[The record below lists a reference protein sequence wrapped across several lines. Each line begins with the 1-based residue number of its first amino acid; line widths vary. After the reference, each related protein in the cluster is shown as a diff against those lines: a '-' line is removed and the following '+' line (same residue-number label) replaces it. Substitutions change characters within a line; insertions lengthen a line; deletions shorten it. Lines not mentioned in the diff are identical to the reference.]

1 MIESTRGQAGTLFF
15 WLAVFICLLAMFPCV
30 HLNHLYIRN
39 HLPGSVRF
47 HPEFF
52 TAYLRRAI
60 WATTALSI
68 LGPALLWLGPA
79 RFKKEPAAAL
89 FWGGAIGIAAGVA
102 LWVIMVPAFSWV
114 SDKPLGAG
122 TFLYSGLLAGIVAGE
137 MNRRALSAQS
147 GRVRKA
153 AELKRDFQI
162 ASLMVWALVLKGA
175 ECRYSIDVEPGRAV
189 AGIHPAMFLSVLLWS
204 PWVCRFFW
212 KRRPGSLLSSVIRS
226 AAAGLL
232 FPPLSAAV
240 LYLPVALLVIGGM
253 RGAYTMLWGGEI
265 LLAIHPGWLP
275 LLVACPGLIWGVL
288 VGLLRW
294 QYLQLEMKF

>member
-1 MIESTRGQAGTLFF
+1 
-15 WLAVFICLLAMFPCV
+15 MFPCV

-68 LGPALLWLGPA
+68 LGPALLWLVPA
-79 RFKKEPAAAL
+79 RFKKEPAAGP
-89 FWGGAIGIAAGVA
+89 FWGGAIGIAAGIA

-114 SDKPLGAG
+114 SDKPLGTGA
-122 TFLYSGLLAGIVAGE
+122 FLYSGLLAGIVAGE

-162 ASLMVWALVLKGA
+162 ASLMVWALVLKGV
-175 ECRYSIDVEPGRAV
+175 ECRYSIDVEPGRTV

-212 KRRPGSLLSSVIRS
+212 KRRPESLLSSVIRT

-232 FPPLSAAV
+232 FPPLSAVV
-240 LYLPVALLVIGGM
+240 LYLAVALLVIGGM
-253 RGAYTMLWGGEI
+253 RGAYAMLWGGEV